1 MAPVLINFQNL
12 YAFSAKRDY
21 TGIAVPHEQ
30 YFQNIQHHAVM
41 YIPNRCC
48 TFIPSQMKEA
58 GNAYE
63 RSRLPFS
70 IADSK

>member
-1 MAPVLINFQNL
+1 M
-12 YAFSAKRDY
+12 
-21 TGIAVPHEQ
+21 Q
-30 YFQNIQHHAVM
+30 YRTSNDLTIIQQHAVM